1 MTAPTV
7 KNDPTDSLRVAKTGW
22 RKARTLRDKGVRTC
36 LSPVDDGTRPS
47 ATGTSGEWNIVR
59 GDD

>member
-1 MTAPTV
+1 MTTPTV
-7 KNDPTDSLRVAKTGW
+7 QNDPTTVLRVARTGW
-22 RKARTLRDKGVRTC
+22 RKARTVRDKGVRTC

-47 ATGTSGEWNIVR
+47 ATGTGGEDNIVR

>member
-7 KNDPTDSLRVAKTGW
+7 QNNPTTVLHVARTGW
-22 RKARTLRDKGVRTC
+22 RKARSVRDKGVRTC

-47 ATGTSGEWNIVR
+47 ATDTGGEGNIVR

>member
-1 MTAPTV
+1 MTTSTV
-7 KNDPTDSLRVAKTGW
+7 QNDTTTPLRVAKTGW
-22 RKARTLRDKGVRTC
+22 RKARTVRDKGVRTC

-47 ATGTSGEWNIVR
+47 ATDPGGEGNIVR